1 MDMRESFYDAVWDGK
16 SDLAEMIRIFHKQK
30 LENELP
36 NRKDLWDKLTPK
48 YNPGCKRVIITDDY
62 FPALGLPNVSL
73 ETRPIS
79 EISGNK
85 VKVKDDNGK
94 IEDAEPGDFDLLVC
108 ATGFKTV
115 EFMHPIN
122 MTGRNGRSIRDVW
135 QVFAGIVSRETSAN
149 RGQRFLGKMV
159 LKPITELVLKICRI
173 LQCSTV
179 RIPILGTI
187 RLLYVSLG
195 IPLL

>member
-1 MDMRESFYDAVWDGK
+1 MDTAVSPFMQAVYKYIPPIRWRKRAGQMDMRESFYDAVWDGK

-62 FPALGLPNVSL
+62 FPALGLPNVTL

-85 VKVKDDNGK
+85 VKVKDDDGK

-135 QVFAGIVSRETSAN
+135 QVCLNI
-149 RGQRFLGKMV
+149 
-159 LKPITELVLKICRI
+159 
-173 LQCSTV
+173 
-179 RIPILGTI
+179 
-187 RLLYVSLG
+187 
-195 IPLL
+195 

>member
-1 MDMRESFYDAVWDGK
+1 MRESFYDAVWDGK

-62 FPALGLPNVSL
+62 FPALGLPNVTL

-85 VKVKDDNGK
+85 VKVKDDDGK
-94 IEDAEPGDFDLLVC
+94 IEDAEPGGFDLLVC

-135 QVFAGIVSRETSAN
+135 QVCLNI
-149 RGQRFLGKMV
+149 
-159 LKPITELVLKICRI
+159 
-173 LQCSTV
+173 
-179 RIPILGTI
+179 
-187 RLLYVSLG
+187 
-195 IPLL
+195 